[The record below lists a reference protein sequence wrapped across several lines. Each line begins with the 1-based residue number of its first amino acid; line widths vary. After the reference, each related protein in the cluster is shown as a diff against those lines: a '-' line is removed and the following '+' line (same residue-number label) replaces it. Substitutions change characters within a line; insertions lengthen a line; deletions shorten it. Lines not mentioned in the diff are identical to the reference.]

1 MIMECNGAYENKNY
15 ERLFELSDKLLK
27 VDVKSQ
33 YAISY
38 KSIAYIFLNQPEGS
52 GNIKRGY
59 QTLP

>member
-38 KSIAYIFLNQPEGS
+38 NSIAYIFLNQPEGS
-52 GNIKRGY
+52 GNIKRCY
-59 QTLP
+59 